1 MASSWLPWLLL
12 ATLGCRFDYRAPG
25 GTRNEDAALQRAA
38 TSFYSSLTHH
48 DTAAFAQAVFPAATV
63 LINGGGDSALLV
75 PARALLDVPEHRT
88 ERKGVRL
95 IRSELHADGD
105 LATAR
110 MVIAVEGTA
119 AGLGDF
125 EASDFLT
132 LARRNGRWR
141 LAHAVLGPW
150 HLRSAP

>member
-1 MASSWLPWLLL
+1 MLLLLLL
-12 ATLGCRFDYRAPG
+12 ATIGCRFDYRAPRG
-25 GTRNEDAALQRAA
+25 ARSEDAALQRAA

-48 DTAAFAQAVFPAATV
+48 DTAAFGKVVFPAATI

-95 IRSELHADGD
+95 IRSEVRADGD

-110 MVIAVEGTA
+110 MIIAVEGTT
-119 AGLGDF
+119 GLGEF

-132 LARRNGRWR
+132 LARRNGTWR

-150 HLRSAP
+150 RPRSAP